1 MTKRKKQALYILGIS
16 IPSLGLSI
24 WGFEIGSGGGAV
36 GLITAIG
43 ITFGVTGSISGLTM
57 LFTKNRLGWFDS
69 EPFDFKPIFIKKEK
83 TEMPKIKKGLRGG
96 TQEVKGSVQVFVY
109 HGKNKLAG
117 PFKSHKVAIESA
129 LELVGKKTKYNK
141 FGKK

>member
-1 MTKRKKQALYILGIS
+1 MGKG
-16 IPSLGLSI
+16 
-24 WGFEIGSGGGAV
+24 
-36 GLITAIG
+36 
-43 ITFGVTGSISGLTM
+43 
-57 LFTKNRLGWFDS
+57 
-69 EPFDFKPIFIKKEK
+69 KKEK
-83 TEMPKIKKGLRGG
+83 YGSHVCKVDYLDVRQKIEMPRIKKNNRGDAIKVSG
-96 TQEVKGSVQVFVY
+96 KVEVFVY